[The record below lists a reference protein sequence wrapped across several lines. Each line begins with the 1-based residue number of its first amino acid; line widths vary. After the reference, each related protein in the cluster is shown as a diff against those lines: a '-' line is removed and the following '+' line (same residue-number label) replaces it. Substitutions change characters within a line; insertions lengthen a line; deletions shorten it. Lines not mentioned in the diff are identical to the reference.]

1 MKKLIY
7 LGMACFMLL
16 AVQACS
22 GNAQKS
28 ASDETSQE
36 TVAPS
41 ASDPVYD
48 KIMKLIE
55 EATAKIKKNPNP
67 QEAMKIMADMKIMAE
82 TSKNIDKCCEENGI
96 TLSDWKKN
104 LSDDLKK
111 NYEEATARF
120 MEACEKI
127 K

>member
-7 LGMACFMLL
+7 AGLACFMLL
-16 AVQACS
+16 SVQACS

-28 ASDETSQE
+28 TSDKASQE
-36 TVAPS
+36 IVSQT

-48 KIMKLIE
+48 KIIQLIE
-55 EATAKIKKNPNP
+55 EATSKIKENPSP
-67 QEAMKIMADMKIMAE
+67 QEAMKIMAK
-82 TSKNIDKCCEENGI
+82 TSKDIDKCCEESGT

-111 NYEEATARF
+111 KYEEATAKF
-120 MEACEKI
+120 LEACEKI

>member
-1 MKKLIY
+1 
-7 LGMACFMLL
+7 MLL

-28 ASDETSQE
+28 TSDEATQE
-36 TVAPS
+36 TVLQS

-48 KIMKLIE
+48 KIMKLID
-55 EATAKIKKNPNP
+55 EATAKIKEKPTP
-67 QEAMKIMADMKIMAE
+67 QEAMKIMAE
-82 TSKNIDKCCEENGI
+82 TSKNIDKCCEESGI

-111 NYEEATARF
+111 
-120 MEACEKI
+120 KI
-127 K
+127 RRSNC

>member
-7 LGMACFMLL
+7 AGFACLMLL

-28 ASDETSQE
+28 TSDEATQE
-36 TVAPS
+36 TILQS
-41 ASDPVYD
+41 SSDPVYD
-48 KIMKLIE
+48 KIMRLID
-55 EATAKIKKNPNP
+55 EATAKIKEKPSP
-67 QEAMKIMADMKIMAE
+67 QEAMKIMAE
-82 TSKNIDKCCEENGI
+82 TSKNIDKCCEESGI

-111 NYEEATARF
+111 KYEEATAKF
-120 MEACEKI
+120 LEACEKI

>member
-7 LGMACFMLL
+7 LGMAYFMLL

-55 EATAKIKKNPNP
+55 EATAKIKENPNP
-67 QEAMKIMADMKIMAE
+67 QEAMKVMAE

>member
-1 MKKLIY
+1 MKKLTY
-7 LGMACFMLL
+7 AGFACFMLL
-16 AVQACS
+16 TVQACS

-28 ASDETSQE
+28 TSDEATQE
-36 TVAPS
+36 TVLQS

-48 KIMKLIE
+48 KIMNLIE
-55 EATAKIKKNPNP
+55 DATAQIKDNPSP
-67 QEAMKIMADMKIMAE
+67 QEAMKIMAE

-111 NYEEATARF
+111 KYEEATARF

>member
-55 EATAKIKKNPNP
+55 EATAKIKENPNP
-67 QEAMKIMADMKIMAE
+67 QEAMKIMAE

-111 NYEEATARF
+111 KYEEATAKF
-120 MEACEKI
+120 LEACEKI

>member
-7 LGMACFMLL
+7 AGFACLMLL

-28 ASDETSQE
+28 TSDEATQE
-36 TVAPS
+36 TVS
-41 ASDPVYD
+41 QSVSDPVYD
-48 KIMKLIE
+48 KIMNLIE
-55 EATAKIKKNPNP
+55 DATAQIKDNPSP
-67 QEAMKIMADMKIMAE
+67 QEAMKIMAE

-120 MEACEKI
+120 MEDCEKI

>member
-7 LGMACFMLL
+7 AGLACFMLL
-16 AVQACS
+16 AAQACS

-28 ASDETSQE
+28 TSDEAVQE
-36 TVAPS
+36 TVSQPV
-41 ASDPVYD
+41 SDPVYD
-48 KIMKLIE
+48 KIMNLIE
-55 EATAKIKKNPNP
+55 EATAKIKENPNP
-67 QEAMKIMADMKIMAE
+67 QEAMKIMAE

>member
-1 MKKLIY
+1 MKKLTY
-7 LGMACFMLL
+7 AGLACFMLL
-16 AVQACS
+16 AAQACS

-28 ASDETSQE
+28 TSDEVVQE
-36 TVAPS
+36 TVSQPV
-41 ASDPVYD
+41 SDPVYD

-55 EATAKIKKNPNP
+55 EATAKIKENPNP
-67 QEAMKIMADMKIMAE
+67 QEAMKVMA
-82 TSKNIDKCCEENGI
+82 
-96 TLSDWKKN
+96 KN

>member
-7 LGMACFMLL
+7 VGMACFMLL

-28 ASDETSQE
+28 ASDETTRE

-41 ASDPVYD
+41 ASAPVYD
-48 KIMKLIE
+48 KIMKQIE
-55 EATAKIKKNPNP
+55 NATAQIKNNPSR
-67 QEAMKIMADMKIMAE
+67 QEAMKIMAE
-82 TSKNIDKCCEENGI
+82 TSKEIDKCCEESGT
-96 TLSDWKKN
+96 TLSDWKKS

>member
-7 LGMACFMLL
+7 AGLACFMLL
-16 AVQACS
+16 TVQACS

-28 ASDETSQE
+28 TSDEAVQE
-36 TVAPS
+36 TVSQP

-48 KIMKLIE
+48 KIMNLIE
-55 EATAKIKKNPNP
+55 EATAKIKENPNP
-67 QEAMKIMADMKIMAE
+67 QEAMKVMAE

-111 NYEEATARF
+111 
-120 MEACEKI
+120 K
-127 K
+127 

>member
-7 LGMACFMLL
+7 AGLACFMLL
-16 AVQACS
+16 TVQACS

-28 ASDETSQE
+28 TSDEATQE
-36 TVAPS
+36 TVLQS

-55 EATAKIKKNPNP
+55 EATAQIKDNPSP
-67 QEAMKIMADMKIMAE
+67 QEAMKIMAE

-111 NYEEATARF
+111 KYEEATAKF
-120 MEACEKI
+120 LEACEKI